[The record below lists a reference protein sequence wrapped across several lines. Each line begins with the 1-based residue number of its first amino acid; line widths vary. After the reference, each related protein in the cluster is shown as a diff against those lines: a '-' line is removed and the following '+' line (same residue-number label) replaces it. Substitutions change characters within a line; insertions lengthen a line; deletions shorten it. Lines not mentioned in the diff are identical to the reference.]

1 MSDIII
7 PDAYTKTFSKGFK
20 HQAQK
25 KMTRMK
31 QYAVVTTG
39 ITGESYTSNTIEP
52 ESMEETTGQRFP
64 KTVLS
69 EIGGE
74 IRNMFPRTFRK
85 AKGQAW
91 NDGILLGETVLPGS
105 QIFESLTAAY
115 ARTCDTVFI
124 EGITGTNRVG
134 PNGGENEE
142 LHASNIVPVDYVRTG
157 SAVNS
162 NLTTGKLRYIKRLF
176 EELEFYG
183 QDQKEAGAK
192 ICVAINAAMKDALL
206 DDDKISDADKS
217 RFNKFDDG
225 DLVYWMGMYFI
236 REEGLPVSSS
246 NPLVKAATAWISNQ
260 VEFGEWANLRTA
272 IKERPDLDDAIQY
285 SAKGMVGAMRLQRRA
300 VATAWCQTDLLP
312 A

>member
-1 MSDIII
+1 MSNIII
-7 PDAYTKTFSKGFK
+7 PEAYTKTFAKNFE

-25 KMTRMK
+25 KTTRMK
-31 QYAVVTTG
+31 QYARVKTG
-39 ITGESYTSNTIEP
+39 LTGESVTSNTLEP
-52 ESMEETTGQRFP
+52 EEMEETTGQRFP

-69 EIGGE
+69 EVGGE

-85 AKGQAW
+85 SKGQAW
-91 NDGILLGETVLPGS
+91 NDGILLGQTILPGS
-105 QIFESLTAAY
+105 TIFESLTAAY
-115 ARTCDTVFI
+115 NRSCDRVFV
-124 EGITGTNRVG
+124 EGITGTNKVG
-134 PNGGENEE
+134 PHGGENEE
-142 LHASNIVPVDYVRTG
+142 LHAGNIIPVDYVRTG
-157 SAVNS
+157 SGVNS

-192 ICVAINAAMKDALL
+192 ICVAINAAMKDNLL
-206 DDDKISDADKS
+206 DDDKISDADKT

-236 REEGLPVSSS
+236 REEGLPVNSS
-246 NPLVKAATAWISNQ
+246 NPLVKAAVAWISNQ
-260 VEFGEWANLRTA
+260 VEFGQWADLRTS

-285 SAKGMVGAMRLQRRA
+285 TAKGMMGAMRLQQRA
-300 VATAWCQTDLLP
+300 VATAWCQTDLLS